1 MCGVWGCGRCGRAP
15 EGQRED
21 PWTDS
26 KWSDVQWT
34 VYRGQA
40 YDLTAFLKSHP
51 GGNWL
56 INLALKVRVFT
67 PVPARVSHLHTKH

>member
-1 MCGVWGCGRCGRAP
+1 V
-15 EGQRED
+15 
-21 PWTDS
+21 DS

-34 VYRGQA
+34 VYRGKA

-56 INLALKVRVFT
+56 INLALKVCDPLLPRVV
-67 PVPARVSHLHTKH
+67 VPQPA